1 VTTDRRSF
9 NPRLTRRGAVL
20 GCLSAAAAAPLGQV
34 ALAAESAVNVSAYGG
49 IVNEYLA
56 KTFGVPFEKQ
66 TGIKV
71 NWGSNASLAL
81 AKLQNTSGTPAQWDI
96 VVLTGAEY
104 LTAIDQ
110 KLIAPWDYSVID
122 ATNIPP
128 EYKQSH
134 GVKFSLYL
142 WVMAWDK
149 RVISDAQAPK
159 TLAEFWDTGKY
170 KGKRS
175 LYSNVS
181 DGSILEF
188 ALLADGVKLDQL
200 YPLDIDR
207 ALRSLERL
215 GRDNIIWHSTNQ
227 EPVQQLTSGAV
238 PLATA
243 FDGRLIAANRS
254 GGQIGFTADYSAV
267 SGNPYCVIATSE
279 RKREAFQ
286 LLNFM
291 LTNTE
296 ADAEY
301 MKLTNYAVPNTKA
314 LALVPQNVLDILPTS
329 PALKDKVFVKDD
341 VWWAQNLA
349 KATAKFKEWQL
360 SG

>member
-1 VTTDRRSF
+1 MTKVFGSIPRRF
-9 NPRLTRRGAVL
+9 LLGAASSL
-20 GCLSAAAAAPLGQV
+20 ALPAV
-34 ALAAESAVNVSAYGG
+34 ARAQAKVVNVAAYGG
-49 IVNEYLA
+49 VVNEYLA
-56 KTFGVPFEKQ
+56 KVFGDPFEKE

-81 AKLQNTSGTPAQWDI
+81 AKLQATSGTPAQWDI

-110 KLIAPWDYSVID
+110 KLISPWDYTLVDS
-122 ATNIPP
+122 TNIPP

-142 WVMAWDK
+142 FVMAWDK
-149 RVISDAQAPK
+149 RVIPDDRAPK
-159 TLAEFWDTGKY
+159 TLAEFWDTTKY

-181 DGSILEF
+181 DGSVLEF
-188 ALLADGVKLDQL
+188 ALLADGVPLDKL
-200 YPLDIDR
+200 YPLDVDR

-215 GRDNIIWHSTNQ
+215 GRNNIIWHSTNQ
-227 EPVQQLTSGAV
+227 EPVQQLNSGAV
-238 PLATA
+238 SLATA
-243 FDGRLIAANRS
+243 FDGRLILANRA
-254 GGQIGFTADYSAV
+254 GGQIGFTASQSAV
-267 SGNPYCVIATSE
+267 SGNPYCVIASSE
-279 RKREAFQ
+279 RKPEAFK
-286 LLNFM
+286 LLNYM
-291 LTNTE
+291 LTNVE

-314 LALVPQNVLDILPTS
+314 LALVPQSVLDILPTS
-329 PALKDKVFVKDD
+329 PALKDRVFIKDD
-341 VWWAQNLA
+341 LWWAQNLA
-349 KATAKFKEWQL
+349 PVSAKFKEWQL

>member
-1 VTTDRRSF
+1 MTRDLTDPYKLRR
-9 NPRLTRRGAVL
+9 RAVL
-20 GCLSAAAAAPLGQV
+20 GGLSATAAAG
-34 ALAAESAVNVSAYGG
+34 ALSRPARAQAKVVNVSAYGG

-56 KTFGVPFEKQ
+56 KTFGDPFEKQ

-81 AKLQNTSGTPAQWDI
+81 AKLQNTASGPAQWDI

-110 KLIAPWDYSVID
+110 KLISPWDYTQVD

-128 EYKQSH
+128 EYKGSH

-149 RVISDAQAPK
+149 RVISDAQAPQ
-159 TLAEFWDTGKY
+159 TLAEFWDTAKY

-188 ALLADGVKLDQL
+188 ALLADGVKVDQL
-200 YPLDIDR
+200 YPLDVDR
-207 ALRSLERL
+207 ALRSLNRL
-215 GRDNIIWHSTNQ
+215 GRDNIIWHATNQ

-238 PLATA
+238 SLATA

-254 GGQIGFTADYSAV
+254 GGQIGFTANYSAV
-267 SGNPYCVIATSE
+267 SGNPYCVIASSE
-279 RKREAFQ
+279 RKHEAFQ
-286 LLNFM
+286 LLNYM
-291 LTNTE
+291 LTNVD

-314 LALVPQNVLDILPTS
+314 LALVPQSVLDILPTS
-329 PALKDKVFVKDD
+329 PALKGRVFVKDD
-341 VWWAQNLA
+341 EWWAKNLVQA
-349 KATAKFKEWQL
+349 SAKFKEWQL

>member
-1 VTTDRRSF
+1 MIRDLIGPTKLRR
-9 NPRLTRRGAVL
+9 RAML
-20 GCLSAAAAAPLGQV
+20 GGLSAAALTGPARAQ
-34 ALAAESAVNVSAYGG
+34 AKTVNVSAYGG

-56 KTFGVPFEKQ
+56 KTFGDPFEKQ

-81 AKLQNTSGTPAQWDI
+81 AKLQNTSAPAQWDI

-110 KLIAPWDYSVID
+110 KLIVPWEYGTQID
-122 ATNIPP
+122 ATNIPA
-128 EYKQSH
+128 EYRGTH

-149 RVISDAQAPK
+149 RVISDTQAPQ
-159 TLAEFWDTGKY
+159 TLAEFWDTSKY

-188 ALLADGVKLDQL
+188 ALLADGVKVDQL

-207 ALRSLERL
+207 ALRSLNRL
-215 GRDNIIWHSTNQ
+215 GRDNIIWHATNQ

-238 PLATA
+238 SLATA
-243 FDGRLIAANRS
+243 FDGRLIAANRA
-254 GGQIGFTADYSAV
+254 GGQIGFTANYSAV
-267 SGNPYCVIATSE
+267 SGNPYAVIASSE
-279 RKREAFQ
+279 RKKEAFQ
-286 LLNFM
+286 LLNYM
-291 LTNTE
+291 LTNVE

-314 LALVPQNVLDILPTS
+314 LALVPQSVLDILPTS
-329 PALKDKVFVKDD
+329 PALKGKVFVKDD
-341 VWWAQNLA
+341 EWWAKNLVQA
-349 KATAKFKEWQL
+349 SAKFKEWQL
-360 SG
+360 AG